1 MHKERGAH
9 LDPHPHPD
17 LREILGAQ
25 APGAALPPTPVHPSS
40 RQTLGCALCGTPGA
54 LAPRPAE
61 LGLGGSGRK
70 RGAAGSLEFPGE
82 TGGPALGG
90 SQTAAFP
97 SPPPSPASQFPE
109 CGFYGLYDKI
119 LLFKH
124 DPTSAN
130 LLQLV
135 RSAGDIQEGDLVEVV
150 LSGERPGS
158 PRGGASRGGGAWE
171 GGGGRGG
178 PETLALS
185 S

>member
-1 MHKERGAH
+1 MR
-9 LDPHPHPD
+9 
-17 LREILGAQ
+17 
-25 APGAALPPTPVHPSS
+25 PSS
-40 RQTLGCALCGTPGA
+40 RQTLACALPSSTPGA
-54 LAPRPAE
+54 LAPRPARA
-61 LGLGGSGRK
+61 GPGRERQEA
-70 RGAAGSLEFPGE
+70 RGCRVSAFPGE

-97 SPPPSPASQFPE
+97 TPPPSPASQFPE

-124 DPTSAN
+124 DPASAN

-158 PRGGASRGGGAWE
+158 PRGGASRGGGAPERVE
-171 GGGGRGG
+171 GRWAQKTGS
-178 PETLALS
+178 LK
-185 S
+185 